1 MNDLLLIER
10 AKTADELTH
19 AAWCVQHLE
28 NTVLPTCK
36 DERERA
42 NVQFAIDNFKE
53 EVRRLGERILQLA
66 ASQQSTPTSL
76 V

>member
-28 NTVLPTCK
+28 TKVLPTCK
-36 DERERA
+36 DERSRA
-42 NVQFAIDNFKE
+42 RVQFAIDNFRE
-53 EVRRLGERILQLA
+53 EVRRLGERMLQLA
-66 ASQQSTPTSL
+66 LAVRSGISS
-76 V
+76 